1 MYGGGGW
8 KSEGRR
14 RWGGG
19 GGALEGINA
28 NGASTVV
35 DGVKR

>member
-8 KSEGRR
+8 KCEGRR

-28 NGASTVV
+28 NGASTV